1 MEVYEAQ
8 FTPRWLGVAGDDH
21 TPSVGEW
28 EIYLCENSSFIF
40 YGMEKLINYLPPA
53 KLSAL
58 SIPDCSL
65 LYVLDLAQ
73 TSKSFTRQSKLD
85 VRKSENMLA
94 LEKPVE
100 TAMLASLTGIKSLMA
115 NQWHCTLAENANRL
129 QVTMKDL
136 LEGGKTTGETVRFLC
151 NPGMRKVAKPEVE
164 EAPPAPPTEGG
175 GQEGEGGE
183 TEGEH
188 TEASREEPEAPPVE
202 SSQFN
207 MVCYGLPN
215 LMVAQV

>member
-1 MEVYEAQ
+1 MEEYEQQ

-28 EIYLCENSSFIF
+28 EIYLTDNSSFIF
-40 YGMEKLINYLPPA
+40 YGMEKFINYIPPA

-58 SIPDCSL
+58 NIPDCSMIYL
-65 LYVLDLAQ
+65 LDLAE

-85 VRKSENMLA
+85 VRKSENFLS

-100 TAMLASLTGIKSLMA
+100 TAMLVSVTGVKCLMA

-129 QVTMKDL
+129 KVSMKDL
-136 LEGGKTTGETVRFLC
+136 LEGGKTTGESVRLLFT
-151 NPGMRKVAKPEVE
+151 PHQRVQPK
-164 EAPPAPPTEGG
+164 T
-175 GQEGEGGE
+175 E
-183 TEGEH
+183 TENEKAPTPEKEGAENQG
-188 TEASREEPEAPPVE
+188 TERSDDMRPDEKEIQLDR
-202 SSQFN
+202 SWYN